1 MKFGAL
7 PTKNLPQKSH
17 PTKTPAP
24 RKQIV
29 KYEVPVKLKK
39 TIQISSTMDIVQQ
52 FDKLAKSNW
61 RMESD
66 EKKQALHFLY
76 YINFMHQHIPDVSL
90 FITQEEN
97 KLIFD
102 AAFCG
107 RAAPHFSN
115 SLKFADN
122 SNALCSFL
130 EFIQKQLPCK
140 GYNYVHDNSTWIQI
154 PFCDASSN
162 KNTSLRQA

>member
-1 MKFGAL
+1 M
-7 PTKNLPQKSH
+7 
-17 PTKTPAP
+17 
-24 RKQIV
+24 

-76 YINFMHQHIPDVSL
+76 YKNFMHQHIPEVSL

-97 KLIFD
+97 SSLML
-102 AAFCG
+102 
-107 RAAPHFSN
+107 HFAVE
-115 SLKFADN
+115 LLHTFRIA
-122 SNALCSFL
+122 
-130 EFIQKQLPCK
+130 
-140 GYNYVHDNSTWIQI
+140 
-154 PFCDASSN
+154 
-162 KNTSLRQA
+162 

>member
-1 MKFGAL
+1 MFKERVKNGKAYICSRHFDKDDIQKTSKKSVLKFGAL

-76 YINFMHQHIPDVSL
+76 YKNFMHQHIPDVSL
-90 FITQEEN
+90 FITQEEKN
-97 KLIFD
+97 SSLMLHFVVELLHIFRI
-102 AAFCG
+102 A
-107 RAAPHFSN
+107 
-115 SLKFADN
+115 
-122 SNALCSFL
+122 
-130 EFIQKQLPCK
+130 
-140 GYNYVHDNSTWIQI
+140 
-154 PFCDASSN
+154 
-162 KNTSLRQA
+162 